1 MTIAPTPPPRR
12 AEGRAFRVPGL
23 GVGVAV
29 VTMVAFL
36 MLFVVVPVAYLL
48 VESVWR
54 QGAFDLSAFERII
67 TRPFNHMIIANTL
80 VLGTTVA
87 VLVTILGF
95 ALAYAVSH
103 VQMRLARVY
112 QLLILLPIVAP
123 PFVLALA
130 AVLLLGR
137 NGLVTRTILG
147 LETSA
152 LYGLPGIVLGQTFAL
167 LPIAYL
173 VLLGTLQAI
182 DPSME
187 ENARNLGASRFDVF
201 RTVTLPL
208 ATPGI
213 AASLLLVFVQSI
225 ADIGNPIVIG
235 GDFHVLASRV
245 YFQLIGAY
253 DARSGATLAVIL
265 LLPSIVAFLL
275 QKYWVER
282 RSYVSI
288 TGKAS
293 RVRVRERSRGHVIVA
308 NALCT
313 AVCTI
318 IVVFYGMIFLG
329 ALSRLWGIDYS
340 LTLVN
345 FQRIFVGLGTKA
357 ITDTLQLAAI
367 ATPISGVV
375 GIVIAYLL
383 TRVRFKGKGVVEFLA
398 LLSLAVPGVVLGVG
412 YAIFFNR
419 PPFYFTGTAFI
430 IVMAFV
436 VSAVPVGIRAG
447 MAGLRQIDAGLEEA
461 SANLG
466 ASRLQTLI
474 RIVFPLLR
482 PAFFAGLL
490 YSFVRSMTLVSAVI
504 FLVSAQWRL
513 ITVSMLNA
521 VELGQ
526 LGVAAAY
533 STILIVITLFV
544 MLAMQLVLRRIG
556 RSAADL
562 AI

>member
-1 MTIAPTPPPRR
+1 MTVAPTTPPRR
-12 AEGRAFRVPGL
+12 IKGRALRVPRL
-23 GVGVAV
+23 GVGLAV
-29 VTMVAFL
+29 GVMVAFL
-36 MLFVVVPVAYLL
+36 LLFVVVPVGYLL
-48 VESVWR
+48 IESVWR
-54 QGAFDLSAFERII
+54 HGAFDFTPLERII
-67 TRPFNHMIIANTL
+67 TRPFNHQIIANTL

-87 VLVTILGF
+87 AVVTVLGF

-103 VQMRLARVY
+103 VQMRYARVY
-112 QLLILLPIVAP
+112 QLIILVPIVAP

-137 NGLVTRTILG
+137 NGLVTRTLLG

-235 GDFHVLASRV
+235 GDYHVLASRV

-253 DARSGATLAVIL
+253 DARSGAALAVIL
-265 LLPSIVAFLL
+265 LMPSIIAFVL

-293 RVRVRERSRGHVIVA
+293 RIRVRERSRGHVIVA
-308 NALCT
+308 NALCAT
-313 AVCTI
+313 VSA
-318 IVVFYGMIFLG
+318 IVVAFYGMIFVG
-329 ALSRLWGIDYS
+329 ALSRLWGIDYTF
-340 LTLVN
+340 TLVN

-383 TRVRFKGKGVVEFLA
+383 TRVRFKGKGIVEFLA

-419 PPFYFTGTAFI
+419 PPFYLTGTALI
-430 IVMAFV
+430 IIMAFV

-447 MAGLRQIDAGLEEA
+447 IAGLRQIDAGLEEA

-466 ASRLQTLI
+466 ATRVQTVLH
-474 RIVFPLLR
+474 IVFPLLR

-513 ITVSMLNA
+513 MTVSMLNA

-526 LGVAAAY
+526 LGVAAAFA
-533 STILIVITLFV
+533 SLLIVITLVV

-556 RSAADL
+556 RTAADL

>member
-1 MTIAPTPPPRR
+1 MTVAPTTPQPRK
-12 AEGRAFRVPGL
+12 GRALRAPRLGL
-23 GVGVAV
+23 GLTVLA
-29 VTMVAFL
+29 MVAFL
-36 MLFVVVPVAYLL
+36 ALFVVVPVSYLL
-48 VESVWR
+48 VESIVR
-54 QGAFDLSAFERII
+54 NGALDFTSFERIL
-67 TRPFNHMIIANTL
+67 TRPFNHQIIMNTIT
-80 VLGTTVA
+80 LGTTVA
-87 VLVTILGF
+87 VLVTVLGF
-95 ALAYAVSH
+95 VLAYAVSH
-103 VQMRLARVY
+103 VHMRFARVY
-112 QLLILLPIVAP
+112 QLFILLPIVAP

-137 NGLVTRTILG
+137 NGLITRTMLG

-265 LLPSIVAFLL
+265 LLPSILAFLM

-282 RSYVSI
+282 RSYVSV
-288 TGKAS
+288 TGKAA
-293 RVRVRERSRGHVIVA
+293 RARIRTRSRGQVLAA
-308 NALCT
+308 NVLCT
-313 AVCTI
+313 TVCTI
-318 IVVFYGMIFLG
+318 IAVFYGMIFLG
-329 ALSRLWGIDYS
+329 ALSRLWGIDYT
-340 LTLVN
+340 LTFVN
-345 FQRIFVGLGTKA
+345 YQRIFVGLGTKA
-357 ITDTLQLAAI
+357 ITDTLQLAAV
-367 ATPISGVV
+367 ATPISGIV

-383 TRVRFKGKGVVEFLA
+383 TRVRFRGQGFVEFLA

-419 PPFYFTGTAFI
+419 PPFYLTGTSLI
-430 IVMAFV
+430 IIMAFV

-447 MAGLRQIDAGLEEA
+447 MAGLRQIDPALEEA

-466 ASRLQTLI
+466 ASRAQTVL
-474 RIVFPLLR
+474 RIVLPLLR

-504 FLVSAQWRL
+504 FLVSAKWRL

-526 LGVAAAY
+526 LGVAAAFA
-533 STILIVITLFV
+533 TLLIVITLIV

-556 RSAADL
+556 RSPADL